1 MVIIFVRYFRFFDL
15 VYLEKFNIVFV
26 LNKFLEMLFI
36 LILFFINVLLVNIF
50 ESIFF
55 SLFCF
60 IGKLILNEKDLYK

>member
-26 LNKFLEMLFI
+26 LNKFLEMVFI
-36 LILFFINVLLVNIF
+36 LILFFINFLLVNIF